1 MNAPTQQ
8 TYFEEQQR
16 FPLWIKAIPLFTVL
30 LCGLCTLALAIAGAL
45 AAALITAA
53 TLIVVFLPLAV
64 LHFAIRLATRVD
76 TNGLHLRVLPARWSM
91 LPRRMTH
98 KDVPLADLRR
108 WQPRTYNS
116 ITGREYWGWHLWGL
130 AAGRRGHYLYVMR
143 PSCPTTGHGVAIEL
157 ENGDNL
163 FVGTSNPDEL
173 ARALHQA
180 TNKAG

>member
-1 MNAPTQQ
+1 
-8 TYFEEQQR
+8 
-16 FPLWIKAIPLFTVL
+16 
-30 LCGLCTLALAIAGAL
+30 
-45 AAALITAA
+45 
-53 TLIVVFLPLAV
+53 VFLPLAV

-98 KDVPLADLRR
+98 KDVPPADLRR

-143 PSCPTTGHGVAIEL
+143 PSSPTTGHGVAIEL

-163 FVGTSNPDEL
+163 FVGTANPDEL